1 MNEIVKLY
9 KDNPVR
15 IIEKDGEPWFV
26 AKDVCNILSIRN
38 NRDALASLAED
49 ERDDVGIT
57 DAIGR
62 KQETAIVSEPRSLQ
76 IGFQEP

>member
-26 AKDVCNILSIRN
+26 AKDVAAILGY
-38 NRDALASLAED
+38 RDAYTLVRRLDDALFLPSLL
-49 ERDDVGIT
+49 
-57 DAIGR
+57 R
-62 KQETAIVSEPRSLQ
+62 KQHRIRFVPS
-76 IGFQEP
+76 